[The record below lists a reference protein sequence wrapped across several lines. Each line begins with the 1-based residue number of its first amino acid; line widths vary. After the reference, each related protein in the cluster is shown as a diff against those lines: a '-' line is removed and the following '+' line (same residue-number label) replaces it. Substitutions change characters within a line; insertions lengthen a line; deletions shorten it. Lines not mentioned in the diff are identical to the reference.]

1 MAANNMYSWAEYY
14 DLTQSGLSGDIP
26 FFLEMA
32 RQADGEILDL
42 ACGTGRISIPL
53 AEAGHQVTG
62 LDLSTEMLARA
73 EQKAKERGVLDR
85 LAFLQG
91 DMRKFELRKKFP
103 LIMIPF
109 RSFLHLLHIHE
120 QMKALSCIRQ
130 HLSPGGK
137 FVMNVFVPAISHLYE
152 ESERMSLRGTYPLE
166 SGDEIAMWDYTRYDH
181 FQQLC
186 EVTRTY
192 ERTNNEGLVTEKV
205 VGRFTLRY
213 IFPAELHHLLRLN
226 GFKVVQ
232 RYGSFNKD
240 PFDQKST
247 ELVIVAEAR

>member
-1 MAANNMYSWAEYY
+1 MAANNMYRWAEYY
-14 DLTQSGLSGDIP
+14 DLTQRGLSGDIP

-32 RQADGEILDL
+32 RQANGEILDL

-53 AEAGHQVTG
+53 AEAGIQVTG
-62 LDLSTEMLARA
+62 LDLSTEMLERAR
-73 EQKAKERGVLDR
+73 EKANERGVLDR
-85 LAFLQG
+85 LTFLQG
-91 DMRKFELRKKFP
+91 DMRKFELGKTFP

-109 RSFLHLLHIHE
+109 RSFLHLLHIQE
-120 QMKALSCIRQ
+120 QMQALSCIRR
-130 HLSPGGK
+130 HLAPGGR
-137 FVMNVFVPAISHLYE
+137 FVLNVFVPKISHLYE
-152 ESERMSLRGTYPLE
+152 ESEKMSLRGTYPLE

-181 FQQLC
+181 FQQLS

-192 ERTNNEGLVTEKV
+192 ERTNSEGLVTEKV

-232 RYGSFNKD
+232 RYGSFDKE
-240 PFDQKST
+240 PFDRNST
-247 ELVIVAEAR
+247 ELIIVAEAI